1 MPAITPSFLDKFS
14 PAFIRTSCIISAL
27 VILSS
32 ALSLFWVHSF
42 LEQQRQTYGHNYGQ
56 ALANVAAYQSQEAT
70 LDHDLLS
77 LQIILQDIAKN
88 PAVIGA
94 TIHDVEN
101 RLVVQGGHNPDTRRQ
116 LEREQILGSYNAPI
130 TLQESV
136 AGYVTV
142 VLALPK
148 KTDTALF
155 VKLALAPLLT
165 LALALWLLHH
175 YVYRSATSVVA
186 VPIVTSNKN
195 DAEEHSDID
204 SRTEHHSAYIDD
216 NFNDIYPVKLH
227 LKMHLLPRLKQQLN
241 GKNYKQLLAQFERQ
255 IRGVCSLYSGEM
267 IFAGHD
273 ELILRFSANSE
284 ADATFNALC
293 SARLLQSLTLDGGIN
308 LGLSAYIEDGE
319 QTLCEQLQSHTVEEA
334 LSISENL
341 INPDISRR
349 AQLDGQTFIEL
360 ESPWKELL
368 VKQQRQLQRLS
379 EQ

>member
-1 MPAITPSFLDKFS
+1 MPAATPLFLDKFS
-14 PAFIRTSCIISAL
+14 PAFIRISCIISAL

-32 ALSLFWVHSF
+32 ALSLFWVGNF

-101 RLVVQGGHNPDTRRQ
+101 KLVVQGGHNPDTRRQ
-116 LEREQILGSYNAPI
+116 LEREQVLGSYNAPI
-130 TLQESV
+130 TLHESI

-142 VLALPK
+142 VLALPQT
-148 KTDTALF
+148 TDTALF
-155 VKLALAPLLT
+155 VKLALAPLLA
-165 LALALWLLHH
+165 LALALWLIHN
-175 YVYRSATSVVA
+175 YVYRTATVA

-195 DAEEHSDID
+195 DSEAPHSDAVP
-204 SRTEHHSAYIDD
+204 TEHHSAYIDD

-227 LKMHLLPRLKQQLN
+227 LKMHFLTRLKQQLN

-255 IRGVCSLYSGEM
+255 IRGVCSLYNGEM
-267 IFAGHD
+267 IFAGQD
-273 ELILRFSANSE
+273 VLILRFNANSE

-293 SARLLQSLTLDGGIN
+293 SARLLQSLSLDGGIN
-308 LGLSAYIEDGE
+308 LGLSAYIETHE
-319 QTLCEQLQSHTVEEA
+319 QTLCEQLQSHTPDA
-334 LSISENL
+334 MLSISEKL

-349 AQLDGQTFIEL
+349 AQFDGENFVQL

-368 VKQQRQLQRLS
+368 DKQQRQLQRLS

>member
-1 MPAITPSFLDKFS
+1 MPAVTPSFLNKLS
-14 PAFIRTSCIISAL
+14 PAFIRSSSIISAL

-32 ALSLFWVHSF
+32 ALSIFWVHSF

-56 ALANVAAYQSQEAT
+56 ALANMAAYQSQEAT

-77 LQIILQDIAKN
+77 LQIILQDVAKN

-101 RLVVQGGHNPDTRRQ
+101 RLVVQGGHNPDTRRE
-116 LEREQILGSYNAPI
+116 LAREQILGSYNAPI

-155 VKLALAPLLT
+155 AKLTLLPLFA
-165 LALALWLLHH
+165 LALALWLLHY
-175 YVYRSATSVVA
+175 YVYRSATAVVA

-195 DAEEHSDID
+195 DSEEDTD
-204 SRTEHHSAYIDD
+204 SASPSEHQSAYIDD

-227 LKMHLLPRLKQQLN
+227 LKMQLLARLKQQLN
-241 GKNYKQLLAQFERQ
+241 SKNYKQLLAQFERQ
-255 IRGVCSLYSGEM
+255 LRGVCSLYNGEM
-267 IFAGHD
+267 VFAGQD
-273 ELILRFSANSE
+273 QLILRFSANSE

-293 SARLLQSLTLDGGIN
+293 SAKLLQSLSLDGGIN
-308 LGLSAYIEDGE
+308 LGLSAYIQGDE
-319 QTLCEQLQSHTVEEA
+319 QTLCEQLQHHAPDTQ
-334 LSISENL
+334 LSICEHL
-341 INPDISRR
+341 MNPDISRR
-349 AQLDGQTFIEL
+349 AQFDGQNFVQL

-368 VKQQRQLQRLS
+368 GKQERQLQRLS

>member
-1 MPAITPSFLDKFS
+1 MPAATPSFLDKFS
-14 PAFIRTSCIISAL
+14 PAFIRSSIIISAL
-27 VILSS
+27 VVLSS
-32 ALSLFWVHSF
+32 ALTLFWVHNF

-101 RLVVQGGHNPDTRRQ
+101 RLVVQGGHNPDIRRQ
-116 LEREQILGSYNAPI
+116 LEREQVLGSYNAPI

-155 VKLALAPLLT
+155 VKLAMTPLL
-165 LALALWLLHH
+165 ALGLVLWLLHN
-175 YVYRSATSVVA
+175 YVYRSASAVIA
-186 VPIVTSNKN
+186 VPIVTSHQSDAQEQN
-195 DAEEHSDID
+195 DTTSHN
-204 SRTEHHSAYIDD
+204 EHHSAYIDD

-227 LKMHLLPRLKQQLN
+227 LKMHLLARLKQQLN
-241 GKNYKQLLAQFERQ
+241 GKNYKQMLSQFERQ

-267 IFAGHD
+267 IFAGHS
-273 ELILRFSANSE
+273 EIILRFNANSE

-293 SARLLQSLTLDGGIN
+293 SAKLLQSLSLEGGVN
-308 LGLSAYIEDGE
+308 LGLSGYIEDGE
-319 QTLCEQLQSHTVEEA
+319 QTLCEQLQKHTTEEA
-334 LSISENL
+334 LTINENL

-349 AQLDGQTFIEL
+349 AKFDGQNFIEL
-360 ESPWKELL
+360 ESPWLELL